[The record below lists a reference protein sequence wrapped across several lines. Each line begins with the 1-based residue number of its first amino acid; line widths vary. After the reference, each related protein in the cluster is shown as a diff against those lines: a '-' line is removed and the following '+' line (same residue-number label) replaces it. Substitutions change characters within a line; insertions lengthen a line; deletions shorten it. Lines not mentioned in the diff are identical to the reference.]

1 MSKVFET
8 LQNKVKEADKSKLK
22 DLIPEVKQA
31 ADDGEITE
39 KEKEELV
46 KLAKEQ
52 LGEPFSGFNI

>member
-8 LQNKVKEADKSKLK
+8 LQNKVKDVDKKELK
-22 DLIPEVKQA
+22 NVIIEVKQA
-31 ADDGEITE
+31 ADDGQITE

-52 LGEPFSGFNI
+52 LGEPFSGYNI